1 MEDKIKVYLADDH
14 QMLIEGM
21 KAVIKSNKNFEV
33 IGCSLN
39 GVNLIEDVILA
50 NTDILIMDIN
60 MPEIDGIQ
68 VLKEYS
74 LQKRSFKVIVL
85 SSYDDLKLV
94 REVMKLGAR
103 GYITKQSA
111 AESIIEALTEV
122 TKGEEYFCKIMHEK
136 IMNSFVQNNQEW
148 NQNKMITDIN
158 LTQRELVILK
168 LIALEFSGKKIGE
181 KLFISAN
188 TVETHRKNLL
198 KKVNVKSSI
207 GLAKYAI
214 RNNLIDNLKGE
225 SDGMD

>member
-21 KAVIKSNKNFEV
+21 KAVIKSNENFEV
-33 IGCSLN
+33 VGYSLN
-39 GVNLIEDVILA
+39 GVNLIEDVTISDA
-50 NTDILIMDIN
+50 DILIMDIN
-60 MPEIDGIQ
+60 MPKIDGIE

-74 LQKRSFKVIVL
+74 RLKRPFKVIVL

-103 GYITKQSA
+103 GYLTKQSA
-111 AESIIEALTEV
+111 AESIIEALVEV

-136 IMNSFVQNNQEW
+136 ILNSFVQNNQEW
-148 NQNKMITDIN
+148 SQNKIVADIN

-225 SDGMD
+225 SDVID